1 MKRIEKLL
9 GLFLL
14 ATLTMSCQETSGPRK
29 VENFNGGWLF
39 RLSDSEP
46 TLDQKWRT
54 VDLPHDW
61 SIAGDFDPSNPSGV
75 GGGALPGGVGWYK
88 KSFVLGEEYKDRK
101 VFVQFDGIY
110 QMSRVWLNGELLGFR
125 PNGYISFEYDL
136 TPFLRFDA
144 ENEILVK
151 VDNGQQP
158 NSRWYSGSGI
168 YRNVRLVTTSP
179 VYVPQYGTYVVT
191 PEVSVNQAEVV
202 VTTTIT
208 NQSEGDQNIQLIT
221 SLVDVNGNEVGLSK
235 STLSVPRGVSA
246 EERQQMVI
254 ETPRLWSL
262 ESPELYKAITT
273 ITSDGKVLD
282 VYETLFGIR
291 FFDFDPQEGFS
302 LNGVST
308 KIKGVCLHHDLGAL
322 GAAFNKRAMERQLR
336 IMQEM
341 GVNAIRTSHNPP
353 APEVLQLCDEMGLL
367 VMDEMF
373 DMWAIGKTEQ
383 DYSQYW
389 TDWHERDLRDF
400 IRRDRNH
407 PSIIVWSIGNEIM
420 EQYNHTDSTGGL
432 IARELA
438 AIVRSL
444 DSRPITTAN
453 NDTSPDNPLI
463 RYGGLDLVGF
473 NYHHEQYEDF
483 PENFPNQVFIAT
495 ETNSSLAT
503 RGHYDMPSDSVRIW
517 PLAWD
522 KKFESGNPGN
532 TVSAYDHVRTP
543 WGSTQEDTW
552 RIIKKNDFMS
562 GMFIWTGFDYL
573 GEPTPYEWP
582 SRSSYFGLVD
592 LAGFP
597 KDSYYMYQS
606 EWTDQPMLH
615 VFPPWTMLSDR
626 NDELVDVWAYY
637 NEADEVELFLN
648 GKSLGAKSKENDEFH
663 VMWRV
668 PYQPG
673 ELKAISRKDGNE
685 VLTVIDQT
693 AGEPARIELLADQ
706 RTIKANGTDLSFVT
720 VKVLDEK
727 GTLVPYADNLISF
740 ELEGPGK
747 IVGVDNGNPVSHEPF
762 QASYRK
768 AFHGLC
774 LVVVQSNESPGDI
787 ILQASA
793 DGLEGV
799 SINITTVR

>member
-14 ATLTMSCQETSGPRK
+14 ATLTMSCQKKSEPRK
-29 VENFNGGWLF
+29 VENFNGGWRF

-46 TLDQKWRT
+46 TPDQKWRT

-88 KSFVLGEEYKDRK
+88 KSFVLGEEYRDRK

-168 YRNVRLVTTSP
+168 YRNVRLVTTGP

-235 STLSVPRGVSA
+235 STLSVPQGVLA

-373 DMWAIGKTEQ
+373 DMWAIGKTEH

-438 AIVRSL
+438 AMVRSL

-522 KKFESGNPGN
+522 KKFESGNPEN

-615 VFPPWTMLSDR
+615 VFPPWTMPSDR

-787 ILQASA
+787 VLQASA